1 MTTVLARKMT
11 DLEKSRLRKFK
22 KTHKGAKAYY
32 STHFSRGVG
41 YDIIASTLDLTLER
55 NRLLIDETNSKFITD
70 EAKELQTF
78 NNVTA

>member
-1 MTTVLARKMT
+1 MTVLARKMT

-32 STHFSRGVG
+32 STDFSLGVG
-41 YDIIASTLDLTLER
+41 YDIIASTLDLTQER

-70 EAKELQTF
+70 EEEELRNF
-78 NNVTA
+78 

>member
-1 MTTVLARKMT
+1 MTVLARKMT

-32 STHFSRGVG
+32 STDISMGVG

-55 NRLLIDETNSKFITD
+55 NRLLIDDTNSKFITD
-70 EAKELQTF
+70 EKNELENF
-78 NNVTA
+78 

>member
-1 MTTVLARKMT
+1 MTVLARRMT

-32 STHFSRGVG
+32 STDLSLGVG

-55 NRLLIDETNSKFITD
+55 NRVLIDDSNSKFITD
-70 EAKELQTF
+70 EKNELKNF
-78 NNVTA
+78 